1 MYNKRILILLL
12 SGFPVL
18 INAQAKSNA
27 ARDIRKW
34 ETVIDGSSFKNENAF
49 AETWNMFY
57 PWGTDHNGSARMYK
71 EQVVVNNGVLKITAV
86 LTANNEGKS
95 SATPHLAIK
104 YHSGAV
110 HAKHQINITKEYP
123 EYRVY
128 GEFKAPVTQGTWPAF
143 WLTAVNG
150 WPPETDIL
158 EFKGDSF
165 NWQNTFI
172 TPKDVTTVK
181 QNVPD
186 SMEQWHSY
194 EAVLKRIDNTRTTIT
209 YYFDGKKQGEHDTN
223 FTNKP
228 MWLIIN
234 LQMEGSSGT
243 PGPGRE
249 ANYFARKVMV
259 QRIKAQK

>member
-1 MYNKRILILLL
+1 MLLL
-12 SGFPVL
+12 AGFPV
-18 INAQAKSNA
+18 IANAQANNVS
-27 ARDIRKW
+27 ARDNRKW
-34 ETVIDGSSFKNENAF
+34 ETVIDGTSFKNEKAF
-49 AETWNMFY
+49 AKTWNMFY

-71 EQVVVNNGVLKITAV
+71 SQVTAEKGILKITAV
-86 LTANNEGKS
+86 PTANDEGKS
-95 SATPHLAIK
+95 SSTPHLAIK
-104 YHSGAV
+104 YHSGVV
-110 HAKHQINITKEYP
+110 HAKHQVTVTEEYP

-128 GEFKAPVTQGTWPAF
+128 GEFKAPIAKGTWPAF

-158 EFKGDSF
+158 EFKGDSY

-172 TPKDVTTVK
+172 TPQNVTTVK

-194 EAVLKRIDNTRTTIT
+194 EAVLKRVDDTHTTIT

-228 MWLIIN
+228 MWIIIN

-243 PGPGRE
+243 PGPDAE
-249 ANYFARKVMV
+249 VNYFARNVMV